1 MTQRAL
7 RRFRPLRHPLDP
19 RNHGSASPGTP
30 SATGRPVPP
39 PPLRFRGPS
48 PQWQPLDTAQRR
60 NGAGGYAW
68 QVDLWKQLDRFLLL
82 GTEGGTYYAGERG
95 LTATNVRNLR
105 RCVEADGPRLVRRA
119 AEISEAGRAKDNDPA
134 VFALALGAAA
144 RDFATRREAL
154 AALPRVCRTGTHL
167 LHFAAFVS
175 GLRGWGPA
183 LRRAVSRW
191 YLDREV
197 APLALQL
204 VKYRQRDGWS
214 QRDLLRL
221 AHPIPESE
229 AQRVLLGWAAGRL
242 ESLDALPPEAGA
254 VAGFEKLRALA
265 EAGSSPERADEAAR
279 LVRSHNL
286 PREAVP
292 TAFVREPAVWEELL
306 PGMPLGALVRN
317 LGNLSKYGV
326 LATYRPDVVSRVCR
340 RLVDRAALRDA
351 RVHPFALLA
360 ALLTYRSGHSTRGA
374 GEWPVVPRVV
384 SALERAFGLA
394 FESVEPTGKRFVL
407 GVDVSGSMGW
417 GEVCGVPGLTP
428 RLAAACLA
436 MTLVRSEPDVRT
448 MAFAHEFRPLD
459 LGPNTLLAD
468 VAEAMDVF
476 DFGGTDC
483 ALPMLWALENHVR
496 ADVFVVLTDNETWCG
511 SVHPAEALRRYRA
524 ATGIPAKLV
533 VVAMTADEF
542 SIADPSDVG
551 MIDVVGMD
559 AHVPL
564 LISEMTR
571 MG

>member
-1 MTQRAL
+1 MTQRAQQQNL
-7 RRFRPLRHPLDP
+7 
-19 RNHGSASPGTP
+19 
-30 SATGRPVPP
+30 
-39 PPLRFRGPS
+39 
-48 PQWQPLDTAQRR
+48 
-60 NGAGGYAW
+60 AGGYAW
-68 QVDLWKQLDRFLLL
+68 KVDLWKQLDRFLLL
-82 GTEGGTYYAGERG
+82 GTEGGTYYSGERS
-95 LTATNVRNLR
+95 LTAANVRNLR

-144 RDFATRREAL
+144 MDLATRREAL

-183 LRRAVSRW
+183 LRRAIARW

-197 APLALQL
+197 GPLALQL

-221 AHPIPESE
+221 AHPAPESD
-229 AQRVLLGWAAGRL
+229 AQQALLGWAAGQL
-242 ESLDALPPEAGA
+242 ESLDALPPEAGI

-265 EAGSSPERADEAAR
+265 EAGSSPERTDEAAR

-292 TAFVREPAVWEELL
+292 TAFLREPAVWAALL

-317 LGNLSKYGV
+317 LGNLSKHGV
-326 LATYRPDVVSRVCR
+326 LATSRRTVVSRVCR

-360 ALLTYRSGHSTRGA
+360 ALLTYRNGFSTRGA

-384 SALERAFGLA
+384 AALERAFGLA
-394 FESVEPTGKRFVL
+394 FESVEPTGRSFVV

-436 MTLVRSEPDVRT
+436 MTLVRTEPDVRT

-459 LGPNTLLAD
+459 LGPKSSLAEI
-468 VAEAMDVF
+468 AEVMDVM
-476 DFGGTDC
+476 DLGGTDC
-483 ALPMLWALENHVR
+483 ALPMLWALENRVR
-496 ADVFVVLTDNETWCG
+496 ADVFVVLTDNETWSG
-511 SVHPAEALRRYRA
+511 RVDPAEALRRYRA

-542 SIADPSDVG
+542 SIADPDDVG

-559 AHVPL
+559 THVPL
-564 LISEMTR
+564 LIAEAAR